1 MKLLLDTHI
10 LLWVLSEPGRLSPE
24 TLRTLAEA
32 HNPVFVSVVSL
43 WEIALKRRIGK
54 LHADINAITAQ
65 LSPSSKIQLLGLHPH
80 HLTTLERLPF
90 HKQHRDPFDRL
101 LIAQAISEDM
111 VFVTADQNA
120 PLYQVRIT
128 AP

>member
-1 MKLLLDTHI
+1 
-10 LLWVLSEPGRLSPE
+10 
-24 TLRTLAEA
+24 
-32 HNPVFVSVVSL
+32 
-43 WEIALKRRIGK
+43 
-54 LHADINAITAQ
+54 
-65 LSPSSKIQLLGLHPH
+65 
-80 HLTTLERLPF
+80 LERLPF